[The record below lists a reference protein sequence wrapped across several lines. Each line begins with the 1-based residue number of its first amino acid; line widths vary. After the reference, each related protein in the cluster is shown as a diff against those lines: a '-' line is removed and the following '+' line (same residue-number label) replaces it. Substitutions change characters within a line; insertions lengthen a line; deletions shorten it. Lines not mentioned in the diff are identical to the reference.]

1 MKQSVFFP
9 HTENVKSS
17 SKAISLLATF
27 SSCLVSVAT
36 TVPAPLTPSSVDLL
50 LRSST
55 YNIGKSKETAETYG
69 LSTNNAGSTA
79 LTSSVS
85 GHGLIRN
92 KTPHLS
98 APMTTSTE
106 YSVILYSVLA
116 PATTWATVC
125 VSAASDSTLVSRR
138 TLHELLSRLTTS
150 SELKELQRTET
161 TRVTISLK
169 FQYTLKSVHRTSL
182 FPEVSRS
189 NPRVEK
195 SEMTNT
201 SKLLHRTLELTNL
214 PPSVPSS
221 KIGAT
226 ANTPTGWR
234 SLSFLSLR
242 QNQTSLPHASS
253 TLGIS
258 SSQSIMPTLF
268 STCTIGLPR
277 TTLGGI
283 MTKAAERKETIH
295 HSQTLLRS
303 VSSLQTITSTLMP
316 TSSVALRCATNEE
329 VTALPTA
336 QPEETSTSHGIIV
349 RFQPVRDNQE
359 LVRTQRATSYQSFFC
374 NIRNESLF

>member
-1 MKQSVFFP
+1 MKRGFFFP
-9 HTENVKSS
+9 TENVTSS
-17 SKAISLLATF
+17 STAISLVVTF
-27 SSCLVSVAT
+27 SSCLVSAAT

-55 YNIGKSKETAETYG
+55 YNIGKSKKTGETYG

-85 GHGLIRN
+85 GHGVIRN
-92 KTPHLS
+92 KTLHLS

-106 YSVILYSVLA
+106 YSVMMDSVPA

-125 VSAASDSTLVSRR
+125 LSAPSGSTLVSRR
-138 TLHELLSRLTTS
+138 TLHVLPSRLTTS

-161 TRVTISLK
+161 TRVTISVK
-169 FQYTLKSVHRTSL
+169 FQHTLKSVHRTSL

-189 NPRVEK
+189 NLRVEK

-242 QNQTSLPHASS
+242 QNQTSLPHVSS

-268 STCTIGLPR
+268 LTSTIGLPR

-283 MTKAAERKETIH
+283 TTKAAERKEAIH
-295 HSQTLLRS
+295 HRQTFLS
-303 VSSLQTITSTLMP
+303 VSSLQTIVFTLMP
-316 TSSVALRCATNEE
+316 SSSVALRCATNEDI
-329 VTALPTA
+329 TALPTA
-336 QPEETSTSHGIIV
+336 QPEKTSTSHGIIM
-349 RFQPVRDNQE
+349 RFQPVRDNKE
-359 LVRTQRATSYQSFFC
+359 LVRTQRATSYQSFL
-374 NIRNESLF
+374 ET

>member
-1 MKQSVFFP
+1 M
-9 HTENVKSS
+9 
-17 SKAISLLATF
+17 
-27 SSCLVSVAT
+27 VSVAT
-36 TVPAPLTPSSVDLL
+36 TAPVPLTSSSVDLL

-79 LTSSVS
+79 STSSVS
-85 GHGLIRN
+85 GHGVIRN

-98 APMTTSTE
+98 VPITTSTE
-106 YSVILYSVLA
+106 YSVIMDSVPA
-116 PATTWATVC
+116 PATTWATAC

-138 TLHELLSRLTTS
+138 TLHVLPSWLTTS

-169 FQYTLKSVHRTSL
+169 SQYTLKSVHRTSL

-189 NPRVEK
+189 NPWVEK

-221 KIGAT
+221 KIGTT

-242 QNQTSLPHASS
+242 RNQTSLPHVSS
-253 TLGIS
+253 TLCIS

-268 STCTIGLPR
+268 STSTIGLPR

-283 MTKAAERKETIH
+283 MTRPTETKETIH
-295 HSQTLLRS
+295 HRQTFLS
-303 VSSLQTITSTLMP
+303 VSSLQTIASTLMP
-316 TSSVALRCATNEE
+316 TSPVALRCATNEE
-329 VTALPTA
+329 ATALPTA
-336 QPEETSTSHGIIV
+336 QPKKTSTSHGIIV

-359 LVRTQRATSYQSFFC
+359 LVRTQRATSYQSFFTILETRIVIL
-374 NIRNESLF
+374 NPWRKTYVNAFNN